1 MDPENNGSS
10 PIHAAA
16 AWAGVVCESA
26 CEIKL
31 GEAFDACRGELSTAV
46 EHGVDKAVD
55 RLASAVQVR
64 ARQVESRLITALTG
78 RTGRAAPLA
87 EGASPDAD
95 LLTRWQETTAI
106 LESLSSLRDAILR
119 HDAARLK
126 VLHQRPDVVVAS
138 PPTRIEDEPGPASNQ
153 QPDRRSELQ
162 EGGCPVCNHLV
173 EAAFNFYA
181 KWQYKLSVDE
191 PTQSAS
197 LPTNWGSVHCTPGSL
212 PRLPRRR
219 DSASASQSCWND
231 CPLLCRAS
239 LVSPQAAG
247 RVAAS
252 FQVLKSAESG
262 FRWQ

>member
-1 MDPENNGSS
+1 M
-10 PIHAAA
+10 
-16 AWAGVVCESA
+16 
-26 CEIKL
+26 
-31 GEAFDACRGELSTAV
+31 
-46 EHGVDKAVD
+46 DKAVD

-126 VLHQRPDVVVAS
+126 VLHVRPDVVVAS

-191 PTQSAS
+191 PTHPRLCRRIGVLSTAHLAACLACLAAGTQ
-197 LPTNWGSVHCTPGSL
+197 
-212 PRLPRRR
+212 PRLPKAVGTIVR
-219 DSASASQSCWND
+219 CFVG
-231 CPLLCRAS
+231 PL
-239 LVSPQAAG
+239 
-247 RVAAS
+247 
-252 FQVLKSAESG
+252 
-262 FRWQ
+262 